1 MNNLNK
7 KLRSYSFVIIKIS
20 IILALLIA
28 YSVSIREKVEVN
40 FYNFTFKASD

>member
-7 KLRSYSFVIIKIS
+7 KFKSSSLVIITIS
-20 IILALLIA
+20 ILMTLLIA
-28 YSVSIREKVEVN
+28 YSVSIKGKVEVN